1 MFTAKKHYKH
11 TYLFIVLCI
20 FVSCIN
26 IHQTSVPIL
35 FTQSF
40 NSGFPNDIYTTSA
53 ASSNDDAC
61 TPEMLGRQE
70 LYSYSNIVHKK
81 NNFSHTYRLLLYITD
96 IVDTIHFP
104 SYYYLSEYLS
114 GICEPK
120 STENIIYISQNLY
133 QKITNQCIP
142 DATYQ
147 SNVYILKINSYK
159 NIQAVTDF
167 IKKHDQ
173 QIKVYNPVSSTI
185 LNQTRSFGFEMIYNF
200 SKIIFILFVLSCFII
215 GMFDVVIRRYQYALL
230 LVNGFNKKQC
240 LKLILK
246 ERINYCL
253 LSIVLVQVSV
263 ISIFYLQYHTL
274 ASIIIERAFSVL
286 TIVNLIILFVPC
298 VTFIILMKI
307 NNEGNMLKTS
317 EE

>member
-1 MFTAKKHYKH
+1 MHMFTAKKHYKH

-120 STENIIYISQNLY
+120 STENIIDYIHLQDG
-133 QKITNQCIP
+133 K
-142 DATYQ
+142 
-147 SNVYILKINSYK
+147 KK
-159 NIQAVTDF
+159 N
-167 IKKHDQ
+167 
-173 QIKVYNPVSSTI
+173 
-185 LNQTRSFGFEMIYNF
+185 
-200 SKIIFILFVLSCFII
+200 
-215 GMFDVVIRRYQYALL
+215 
-230 LVNGFNKKQC
+230 
-240 LKLILK
+240 
-246 ERINYCL
+246 
-253 LSIVLVQVSV
+253 
-263 ISIFYLQYHTL
+263 
-274 ASIIIERAFSVL
+274 
-286 TIVNLIILFVPC
+286 
-298 VTFIILMKI
+298 
-307 NNEGNMLKTS
+307 
-317 EE
+317 